1 MLDIRLEFPMDQ
13 PDSADLPPRVV
24 NQRRAPRKRTLLGGK
39 VIYGDGQQVR
49 DCTIRD
55 ISDTGAKIVIAKGEV
70 IPTRVF
76 LIDRRS
82 PIAYEATISW
92 IKAPDFGLTFVKSHA
107 LKGDMPAELDYLKQV
122 WTRLCVPLG
131 GTPV

>member
-1 MLDIRLEFPMDQ
+1 MAQ

-24 NQRRAPRKRTLLGGK
+24 NQRKAPRKRTLLGGK
-39 VIYGDGQQVR
+39 VVYGDGQHVL

-55 ISDTGAKIVIAKGEV
+55 LSETGAKIAIAKGAV

-76 LIDRRS
+76 LIDRRA
-82 PIAYEATISW
+82 PIAYEATVSW
-92 IKAPDFGLTFVKSHA
+92 IKAPDFGLTFLKTHS
-107 LKGDMPAELDYLKQV
+107 LKGEVPPELDYLKRV
-122 WTRLCVPLG
+122 WSRFCVPLG

>member
-1 MLDIRLEFPMDQ
+1 MAQ

-24 NQRRAPRKRTLLGGK
+24 NQRGAPRKRTLLGGK

-55 ISDTGAKIVIAKGEV
+55 ISETGARIAIAKGEV

-76 LIDRRS
+76 LIDRRA
-82 PIAYEATISW
+82 PIAYEATVSW
-92 IKAPDFGLTFVKSHA
+92 IKAPEFGLTFLKTHA
-107 LKGDMPAELDYLKQV
+107 LKGNIPAELDYLKQV
-122 WTRLCVPLG
+122 WSR
-131 GTPV
+131 

>member
-1 MLDIRLEFPMDQ
+1 MAQ

-24 NQRRAPRKRTLLGGK
+24 NQRKARRQRTLLGGK
-39 VIYGDGQQVR
+39 VIYGDGQTVR
-49 DCTIRD
+49 DCIIRD
-55 ISDTGAKIVIAKGEV
+55 ISDTGARISIAKGEV

-76 LIDRRS
+76 LIDRRT
-82 PIAYEATISW
+82 PIAYEAAVSW
-92 IKAPDFGLTFVKSHA
+92 IKVPDFGLTFSKTYS
-107 LKGDMPAELDYLKQV
+107 LKGNIPAELDYLKSV

>member
-1 MLDIRLEFPMDQ
+1 MLGVRLEFPMAQ

-24 NQRRAPRKRTLLGGK
+24 NQRKTPRKRTLLGGK

-55 ISDTGAKIVIAKGEV
+55 IPETGARIVMAKGQV
-70 IPTRVF
+70 IPTGVF

-82 PIAYEATISW
+82 RIAYEAPVSW
-92 IKAPDFGLTFVKSHA
+92 IKAPDFGLTF
-107 LKGDMPAELDYLKQV
+107 
-122 WTRLCVPLG
+122 
-131 GTPV
+131 

>member
-1 MLDIRLEFPMDQ
+1 MAQ

-24 NQRRAPRKRTLLGGK
+24 NQRQASRKRTLLGGK
-39 VIYGDGQQVR
+39 VVYGDGQHVR

-55 ISDTGAKIVIAKGEV
+55 LSETGARIAIPKGEV

-76 LIDRRS
+76 LIDRRT
-82 PIAYEATISW
+82 PIAYEATVSW
-92 IKAPDFGLTFVKSHA
+92 IKAPDFGLTFLRAHS
-107 LKGDMPAELDYLKQV
+107 LKGDIAPELDYLKRV
-122 WTRLCVPLG
+122 WSKHCVPLG

>member
-1 MLDIRLEFPMDQ
+1 MAQ

-24 NQRRAPRKRTLLGGK
+24 NQRKARRQRTLLGGK

-49 DCTIRD
+49 DCIIRD
-55 ISDTGAKIVIAKGEV
+55 ISEIGARISIAKGDV

-82 PIAYEATISW
+82 PIAYEATVSW
-92 IKAPDFGLTFVKSHA
+92 IKVPEFGLTFLKTHA
-107 LKGDMPAELDYLKQV
+107 LKGDIPAELDYLKRV

-131 GTPV
+131 GTPL